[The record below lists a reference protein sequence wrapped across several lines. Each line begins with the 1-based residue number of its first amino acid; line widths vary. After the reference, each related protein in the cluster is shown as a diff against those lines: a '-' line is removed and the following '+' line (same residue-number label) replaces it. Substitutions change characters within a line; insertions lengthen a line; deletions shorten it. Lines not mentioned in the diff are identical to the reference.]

1 MSKKIIIAGGGHGG
15 ITCGAIL
22 AKNGYDVTVYER
34 NDADKMGHDW
44 TDIFDPKAFKAVG
57 MDMPE
62 REMYEFKKQIVMFN
76 DICYGSS
83 VKFEADKIGHIT
95 VSGEIFGK
103 AMAHSLKFSFTTD
116 QFVLKQFIS
125 ELEHIIGI

>member
-1 MSKKIIIAGGGHGG
+1 MNIAKLKYEDNHLIINNFVYHQRVIYYNTSFDLEIRSGSFSGIAP
-15 ITCGAIL
+15 CE
-22 AKNGYDVTVYER
+22 YDIKEFQSFIK
-34 NDADKMGHDW
+34 DLS
-44 TDIFDPKAFKAVG
+44 
-57 MDMPE
+57 
-62 REMYEFKKQIVMFN
+62 EMYEFKKQIVMFN

-125 ELEHIIGI
+125 ELENIIGI